1 MRFVT
6 PSGYPKQSALAV
18 SLGAVTILILSL
30 IEMKAT
36 PSMVLHSPPQL
47 LEFLARFLVKPDW
60 SYLPNLSLLTL
71 ETFLIA
77 FVATTFAATL
87 SCLAA
92 LLAARNCTPNP
103 AFGALILAI
112 ASVLRAIPDLLLA
125 LILASALG
133 LGDVPGVMA
142 LFVATL
148 AYLTK
153 AYSEVLE
160 VVDTKAVDGVR
171 ATGAHPIAIRTVGII
186 PQARADL
193 VGLSLYALDSNL
205 RSAAILGAVGAGGIG
220 YDLANATRHFRF
232 DRLGM
237 MIVSIYL
244 AVWAVDAF
252 SSAIRRRLE

>member
-1 MRFVT
+1 MKFVT
-6 PSGYPKQSALAV
+6 PTGYPKRSTLAL
-18 SLGAVTILILSL
+18 GLSL
-30 IEMKAT
+30 IGITGLSLFDMKAS
-36 PSMVLHSPPQL
+36 PSMLIQAPPQL
-47 LEFLARFLVKPDW
+47 LSFLGRFLVKPDW
-60 SYLPNLSLLTL
+60 SYLPYLLVLTL

-77 FVATTFAATL
+77 FVATVFAAAL
-87 SCLAA
+87 SGIAA
-92 LLAARNCTPNP
+92 LFAARNCTPHP
-103 AFGALILAI
+103 AIGASIRAI

-142 LFVATL
+142 LFIATL

-153 AYSEVLE
+153 AYAEVLE
-160 VVDTKAVDGVR
+160 VVGTRAIDGIR
-171 ATGAHPIAIRTVGII
+171 STGAHPIAIRTVGIV

-193 VGLSLYALDSNL
+193 IGLTLYGLDSNL

-220 YDLANATRHFRF
+220 YDLSAAIRHFRF

-244 AVWAVDAF
+244 AVWAVDALSDF
-252 SSAIRRRLE
+252 SRRRLE

>member
-142 LFVATL
+142 LFVATM
-148 AYLTK
+148 